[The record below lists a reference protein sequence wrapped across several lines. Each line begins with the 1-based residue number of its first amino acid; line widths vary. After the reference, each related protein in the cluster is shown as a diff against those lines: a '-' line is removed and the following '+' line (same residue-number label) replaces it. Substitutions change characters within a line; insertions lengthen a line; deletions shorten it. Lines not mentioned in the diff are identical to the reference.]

1 MTIEEMMAE
10 KKEFGYSCEMIAS
23 MSGVPVSTVQKIF
36 SGITSSPRN
45 STLNALAKIFK
56 RPAGP
61 MSDYSFLRD
70 NNDIPVSYVAEDN
83 SGYGKATGK
92 DAPNT
97 AFNGT
102 GALDMSSR
110 GGKTID
116 DYLALP
122 DDVRVEL
129 IDGVFY
135 DMAAPSLLHQIISI
149 YLSTAFIN
157 HIESHSGKCMA
168 FAAPVDV
175 QLDCDEK
182 TIVEP
187 DVLIVCD
194 RDKLNKP
201 RVVGAPDLVVEVV
214 SPSSWYHDSFRK
226 LQKYK
231 KVGVREYWIVIPDEL
246 KIIVYNFEKTDFLTE
261 YSFNDKI
268 PVGIWNGECEV
279 DFKKIYEKISFML

>member
-1 MTIEEMMAE
+1 MTIEEMIAK

-45 STLNALAKIFK
+45 STLKALAKVFEWPA
-56 RPAGP
+56 RPIPDA
-61 MSDYSFLRD
+61 DYLREH
-70 NNDIPVSYVAEDN
+70 IGVSYVAEDT
-83 SGYGKATGK
+83 SCYGKANGRTN
-92 DAPNT
+92 PNT

-102 GALDMSSR
+102 SALNMSSR
-110 GGKTID
+110 TGKTID

-135 DMAAPSLLHQIISI
+135 DMGSPSMVHQSISMHI
-149 YLSTAFIN
+149 STAFNN
-157 HIESHSGKCMA
+157 HIDSHNGKCMA
-168 FAAPVDV
+168 FAAPTDV
-175 QLDCDEK
+175 QLDCDDK

-194 RDKLNKP
+194 RDKITKP
-201 RVVGAPDLVVEVV
+201 RVVGAPDLIVEVV

-231 KVGVREYWIVIPDEL
+231 KAGVREYWIVIPDEL
-246 KIIVYNFEKTDFLTE
+246 KIIVYCFETSDFLTE
-261 YSFNDKI
+261 YTFNDKV
-268 PVGIWNGECEV
+268 PVGIWGGECEV

>member
-1 MTIEEMMAE
+1 MTIEEMIAK

-23 MSGVPVSTVQKIF
+23 MSGVPLSTVQKIF

-45 STLNALAKIFK
+45 STLKALAKVFEWPA
-56 RPAGP
+56 RPIPDA
-61 MSDYSFLRD
+61 DYLREH
-70 NNDIPVSYVAEDN
+70 IGVSYVAEDTI
-83 SGYGKATGK
+83 GYGKANGRTN
-92 DAPNT
+92 PNT

-102 GALDMSSR
+102 LALNMSSR
-110 GGKTID
+110 TGKTID

-135 DMAAPSLLHQIISI
+135 DMAAPSLLHQSISMHI
-149 YLSTAFIN
+149 STAFNN
-157 HIESHSGKCMA
+157 HIDSHNGKCMA
-168 FAAPVDV
+168 FAAPTDV
-175 QLDCDEK
+175 QLDCDDK

-194 RDKLNKP
+194 RDKLGKP
-201 RVVGAPDLVVEVV
+201 RVVGAPDLIVEVV

-231 KVGVREYWIVIPDEL
+231 KAGVREYWIVIPDEL
-246 KIIVYNFEKTDFLTE
+246 KIIVYYFEESDFLTE
-261 YSFNDKI
+261 YTFNDKV
-268 PVGIWNGECEV
+268 PVGIWGRECEV

>member
-1 MTIEEMMAE
+1 MTIEEMIAK

-23 MSGVPVSTVQKIF
+23 MSGVPLSTVQKIF

-45 STLNALAKIFK
+45 STLKALARVFEWPA
-56 RPAGP
+56 RPIPDA
-61 MSDYSFLRD
+61 DYLREH
-70 NNDIPVSYVAEDN
+70 IGVSYVAEDTI
-83 SGYGKATGK
+83 GYGKANGRTN
-92 DAPNT
+92 PNT

-102 GALDMSSR
+102 SALDMSSR
-110 GGKTID
+110 SGKTLD

-135 DMAAPSLLHQIISI
+135 DMAAPSLLHQSIALCIS
-149 YLSTAFIN
+149 TVFAN
-157 HIESHSGKCMA
+157 HIDSHNGKCMA
-168 FAAPVDV
+168 FVAPVDV

-182 TIVEP
+182 TVVEP

-194 RDKLNKP
+194 RDKLDKP
-201 RVVGAPDLVVEVV
+201 RVVGAPDLTIEVV

-231 KVGVREYWIVIPDEL
+231 KAGVREYWIVIPDEL
-246 KIIVYNFEKTDFLTE
+246 KIIVYNFEKSDFLTE
-261 YSFNDKI
+261 YSFDDKV